1 MVNKM
6 SRDYF
11 KITKDVLRKIDCKKQ
26 LKFKANEDSLHIFC
40 SDKGIAKAAMLG
52 FKVII
57 LNRETICLEDNDTI
71 TIISS
76 TDIRLDDNEIRLFG
90 NTHFTSVDLE
100 NVDSHEATNMKYL
113 FYGCNKLTAINASK
127 FDTSSATDMSFMF
140 TACKNAQA
148 IDVSHFDTSKVADM
162 AFMFSDC
169 YKIALL
175 DVSSFDTSKVETMSG
190 MFAECKNLKT
200 LDLSSFDTKS
210 VKYMDGT
217 FRNVRLSELI
227 IGTFDLTASYCN
239 NTVLDIFNG
248 AKIDKL
254 HIKNYIGYE
263 DISDILIDAGISK
276 EVIIDNAA
284 IQSPLPEKTTKTTIF
299 SWDNLE

>member
-1 MVNKM
+1 M

-113 FYGCNKLTAINASK
+113 FYGCKKL
-127 FDTSSATDMSFMF
+127 
-140 TACKNAQA
+140 
-148 IDVSHFDTSKVADM
+148 
-162 AFMFSDC
+162 
-169 YKIALL
+169 
-175 DVSSFDTSKVETMSG
+175 
-190 MFAECKNLKT
+190 AE
-200 LDLSSFDTKS
+200 
-210 VKYMDGT
+210 
-217 FRNVRLSELI
+217 
-227 IGTFDLTASYCN
+227 
-239 NTVLDIFNG
+239 
-248 AKIDKL
+248 IDKL

-284 IQSPLPEKTTKTTIF
+284 IQSPPPEKTTKTTIF